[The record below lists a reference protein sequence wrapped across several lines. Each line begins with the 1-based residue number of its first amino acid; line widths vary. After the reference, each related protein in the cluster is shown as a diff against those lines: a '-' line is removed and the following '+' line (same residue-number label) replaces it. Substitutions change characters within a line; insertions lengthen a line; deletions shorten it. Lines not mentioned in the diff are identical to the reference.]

1 MNRTVPLSLKN
12 HLSRA
17 TRDALTNHAGELT
30 SVGVDVVRVA
40 RIDRAIG
47 RGSFA
52 THVFTPRE
60 SAYARAKARPAESFA
75 GMFAAKEAVYKAFG
89 LKWDR
94 GFSWKWIEIV
104 HDDTGAPSVAFARP
118 LVEAWP
124 VLRSRSAAVS
134 ISHTAKVAV
143 AVAVA

>member
-30 SVGVDVVRVA
+30 SVGVDVVRLA

-52 THVFTPRE
+52 NHVFTPRE
-60 SAYARAKARPAESFA
+60 SAKARPAESFA

-89 LKWDR
+89 LECDR